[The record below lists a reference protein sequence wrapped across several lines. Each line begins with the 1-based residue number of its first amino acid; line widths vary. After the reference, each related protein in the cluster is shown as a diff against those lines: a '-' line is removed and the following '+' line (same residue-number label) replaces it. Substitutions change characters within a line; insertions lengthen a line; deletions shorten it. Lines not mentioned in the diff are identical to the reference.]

1 MNTTTSMPTSKN
13 GLDTQPWWRH
23 GHLWLVIAGPA
34 VVVVAAFIT
43 LWLAITR
50 PDPVVDEN
58 YYEDGLNINQE
69 MASEKAKGL
78 LPAEK
83 GRNHAATPAQD
94 IPLTK
99 H

>member
-1 MNTTTSMPTSKN
+1 MNTTAIPTSKN
-13 GLDTQPWWRH
+13 GLDTQPWWRY

-43 LWLAITR
+43 LWLAVTR
-50 PDPVVDEN
+50 PDPVIDEN
-58 YYEDGLNINQE
+58 YYEDGLNINQTLGD
-69 MASEKAKGL
+69 EKAKAL